1 MRFYAGIMIIQT
13 EDIMN
18 IRIARQEDLSSLLEI
33 YNYEVVN
40 GTATLDLHPRTLD
53 EWQIWFDEHNVENH
67 PLIVGEIDGIIAGYA
82 SLSAYRAKEAY
93 KSTVELSIYV
103 SPEHRHHGVASQLM
117 KAILDMAWEDER
129 THTVVSVI
137 TAGNEAS
144 AHLHDKFG
152 FTFCGRIP
160 EVGEKFGKYLDIDNY
175 CLKV

>member
-1 MRFYAGIMIIQT
+1 
-13 EDIMN
+13 MN
-18 IRIARQEDLSSLLEI
+18 IRIAKQEDLSNLLDI

-40 GTATLDLHPRTLD
+40 GTATLDLHPRTID
-53 EWQIWFDEHNVENH
+53 EWQVWFDEHNKDNH
-67 PLIVGEIDGIIAGYA
+67 PLIVADVDGIAVGYA

-103 SPEHRHHGVASQLM
+103 SPEHRHRGVASQLM
-117 KAILDMAWEDER
+117 KAILDIAKKDER

-144 AHLHDKFG
+144 AHLHNKFG

-160 EVGEKFGKYLDIDNY
+160 EVGEKFGRYLDIDNY
-175 CLKV
+175 SLGV